1 MIPLNAARSR
11 SGEINTTRQSRGKNR
26 DKTQTTWPNGHSP
39 PGRTWVRWSK
49 IRYTCFRPN
58 AGGPHARTSRCTVR
72 PTRFFDASTWSAI
85 PSAARTPCSIGFP
98 GSGPMDDPRR
108 ASTTITTSPDRSP
121 SYSFVKSRSRRAEA
135 FQLMRRTS
143 SPATYSRTPQKSV
156 PAPIWREATCPNH
169 GRVRRGPS
177 RVRRRSSMAGA
188 TTRRASSRTT
198 ASSAPRA
205 SGSRDRT
212 RTGPIRKSPFTA
224 ERSVYV
230 SETSPPFSRDTT
242 AWFVPRTT
250 ASSLGSTSTISTRS
264 RAGPSLR
271 TRRWTST
278 GWPTSA
284 RSRERDRTATTR
296 GRTGGNNEPSARTM
310 IGGRARRT
318 SCQLRSAS
326 PARSSPSAAAARPLA
341 NGVRMS
347 RHLRHRHLAKDVR
360 EDGGGP
366 HAADPWIRLQD
377 EAMGEGGH
385 RDRLHVVRC
394 HEVAARHGRAS
405 PGGFEEGDG
414 APRTRPDFDLAVGAR
429 PRDDVDHVPFDRR
442 IDVDVLDRGL
452 EGAPLLR
459 RRHRLDRGIVRPA
472 FPPSLEHFDLLLA
485 GRIAHVDLQE
495 EPVDLGLRERVRA
508 FVLDRVLG
516 RDHEERWVDPE
527 RFAFEGRL
535 SLLHRF
541 EEGALRLRRGA
552 VDLVRQEDVRED
564 RAAPQHEVAGL
575 PIEHVRPRN
584 VRGEQIRGELHAPER
599 EAKTRGKGFRD
610 QRLCEPR
617 DVLDEQ
623 VAVAEDRPQHPFE
636 DRSLADDHRLD
647 RVEEIPADVS
657 DGRDVHRHA
666 SIRSRTP

>member
-1 MIPLNAARSR
+1 
-11 SGEINTTRQSRGKNR
+11 
-26 DKTQTTWPNGHSP
+26 
-39 PGRTWVRWSK
+39 
-49 IRYTCFRPN
+49 
-58 AGGPHARTSRCTVR
+58 
-72 PTRFFDASTWSAI
+72 
-85 PSAARTPCSIGFP
+85 
-98 GSGPMDDPRR
+98 
-108 ASTTITTSPDRSP
+108 
-121 SYSFVKSRSRRAEA
+121 
-135 FQLMRRTS
+135 
-143 SPATYSRTPQKSV
+143 
-156 PAPIWREATCPNH
+156 
-169 GRVRRGPS
+169 
-177 RVRRRSSMAGA
+177 MAGA

-310 IGGRARRT
+310 IGGRARST

-326 PARSSPSAAAARPLA
+326 PARRSPSAAAARPLA

-347 RHLRHRHLAKDVR
+347 RHLRHPHLAKDV
-360 EDGGGP
+360 
-366 HAADPWIRLQD
+366 H
-377 EAMGEGGH
+377 
-385 RDRLHVVRC
+385 
-394 HEVAARHGRAS
+394 
-405 PGGFEEGDG
+405 
-414 APRTRPDFDLAVGAR
+414 
-429 PRDDVDHVPFDRR
+429 
-442 IDVDVLDRGL
+442 VDVLDRGL
-452 EGAPLLR
+452 EGAHLLR
-459 RRHRLDRGIVRPA
+459 RRHRLDRGVVRPA
-472 FPPSLEHFDLLLA
+472 FPSPLEHLDLLLA
-485 GRIAHVDLQE
+485 GRITHIDLQE

-516 RDHEERWVDPE
+516 RDHEERRVDAD
-527 RFAFEGRL
+527 RIAFEGRL
-535 SLLHRF
+535 SFLHRL
-541 EEGALRLRRGA
+541 EESALRLRRRA

-564 RAAPQHEVAGL
+564 GAAPQHEVAGL
-575 PIEHVRPRN
+575 PIEHVRPRD
-584 VRGEQIRGELHAPER
+584 VRGQQIRGELHAPER

-610 QRLCEPR
+610 QRFREPR
-617 DVLDEQ
+617 DVFNED

-636 DRSLADDHRLD
+636 DRSLAHDDGLD
-647 RVEEIPADVS
+647 RVQEIPADVP
-657 DGRDVHRHA
+657 DGCDVQRHA

>member
-11 SGEINTTRQSRGKNR
+11 SGEISTTRQSRGKNR

-49 IRYTCFRPN
+49 IRYSCFRPK
-58 AGGPHARTSRCTVR
+58 AGGTQSRTSRCTIR

-85 PSAARTPCSIGFP
+85 PSAARTPCSIGF
-98 GSGPMDDPRR
+98 SVSVPMNDSRR
-108 ASTTITTSPDRSP
+108 ASTTITTSPERSP

-135 FQLMRRTS
+135 FPMIRRAS
-143 SPATYSRTPQKSV
+143 SPATDSPTPHKTLA
-156 PAPIWREATCPNH
+156 APDL
-169 GRVRRGPS
+169 RG
-177 RVRRRSSMAGA
+177 
-188 TTRRASSRTT
+188 
-198 ASSAPRA
+198 
-205 SGSRDRT
+205 
-212 RTGPIRKSPFTA
+212 
-224 ERSVYV
+224 
-230 SETSPPFSRDTT
+230 
-242 AWFVPRTT
+242 
-250 ASSLGSTSTISTRS
+250 GSTSTISTRS

-310 IGGRARRT
+310 IGGRARST

-341 NGVRMS
+341 KGVRMS
-347 RHLRHRHLAKDVR
+347 RHLRHRDLAEDVR

-366 HAADPWIRLQD
+366 HAADPWIWLQD
-377 EAMGEGGH
+377 EAMGQGGH
-385 RDRLHVVRC
+385 RDRLHVVWR

-405 PGGFEEGDG
+405 PGGFQEGEG
-414 APRTRPDFDLAVGAR
+414 APRACPDFDLAVGAGA
-429 PRDDVDHVPFDRR
+429 RDDVDHVPFDRG
-442 IDVDVLDRGL
+442 IDVDVFDRGL
-452 EGAPLLR
+452 ERAHLRR

-472 FPPSLEHFDLLLA
+472 FPSPLEHFDLLLA
-485 GRIAHVDLQE
+485 ARIAYIDLQE

-508 FVLDRVLG
+508 FVLDRGLG
-516 RDHEERWVDPE
+516 RDHEERWVEAE
-527 RFAFEGRL
+527 RLALEGRL

-541 EEGALRLRRGA
+541 EERALRLRRRA

-575 PIEHVRPRN
+575 PIEHVRPSN
-584 VRGEQIRGELHAPER
+584 VRGEQIRSELHAPER

-610 QRLCEPR
+610 QRLGEPR

-636 DRSLADDHRLD
+636 DRSLADDDRLD

-657 DGRDVHRHA
+657 DCRDVHRHA